1 MNIQGFPRDFLLK
14 FKPELEEV
22 EPAAIAPSMDIRPP
36 ISTEAGF
43 LTVSPQSTD
52 KPGVVEIVI
61 RIKLGAR
68 DTAQAGSAT
77 ASVESFC
84 EFDGKN
90 RSADHR

>member
-1 MNIQGFPRDFLLK
+1 MNMQGFPRDFLLK
-14 FKPELEEV
+14 FKPELEQV
-22 EPAAIAPSMDIRPP
+22 ESAAIAPSMDMRPP

-43 LTVSPQSTD
+43 LTMSPQSTE
-52 KPGVVEIVI
+52 PGVVEIVI

-68 DTAQAGSAT
+68 GTALAGSAT